1 MSEKLCK
8 KACANCPRNALAN
21 KALEKVERLREEQ
34 TIAATSMMDD
44 ELAAVVTQDFHE
56 QGLIEDPD
64 DLVTFRQGMD
74 TAFDLFDMLEENVH
88 RLRQKESEFCVGAL
102 TMKATSGNTQYEVT
116 LCRSPFDP
124 TPGPL
129 QRTVVKKKTIN

>member
-8 KACANCPRNALAN
+8 NACANCPRNALAN

-64 DLVTFRQGMD
+64 DLVTFRQGID

-102 TMKATSGNTQYEVT
+102 TMKALSGSTEYSVT
-116 LCRSPFDP
+116 ICRSPHNP
-124 TPGPL
+124 TTGEIQPA
-129 QRTVVKKKTIN
+129 VVRKTSR